1 MTEGIATM
9 KDASA
14 TPFPER
20 ISSSEPRP
28 PHALL
33 WTQVLLA
40 IVFVFIGI
48 SERNPMF
55 AWAQWLAPIV
65 VVGGPALMAS
75 PFVIGAICIRRR
87 VSLTRTIAALMLSIS
102 LTTVAIWGL
111 LPLVQ

>member
-1 MTEGIATM
+1 M

-14 TPFPER
+14 TPSSER
-20 ISSSEPRP
+20 TSSSAPRP
-28 PHALL
+28 PRALL

-55 AWAQWLAPIV
+55 AWAQWLVPIV
-65 VVGGPALMAS
+65 VVGGPVLMAS
-75 PFVIGAICIRRR
+75 PFVIGAMCIRRR
-87 VSLTRTIAALMLSIS
+87 VSSVRMIAALMLSIS

-111 LPLVQ
+111 LPLVS